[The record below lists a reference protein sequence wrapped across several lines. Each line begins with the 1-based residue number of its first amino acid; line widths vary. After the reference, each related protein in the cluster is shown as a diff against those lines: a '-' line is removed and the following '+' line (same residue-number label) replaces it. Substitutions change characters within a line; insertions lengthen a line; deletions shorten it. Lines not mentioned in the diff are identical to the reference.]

1 MMPSVRTIIDIPKDM
16 LDELDSIRTRQKC
29 SRASLIRKAIQSFL
43 KKQPNKS
50 NFDEA
55 FGAWKEREADGVDY
69 QNELPGEWKS
79 S

>member
-1 MMPSVRTIIDIPKDM
+1 MVPSMRTTIDIPKDM
-16 LDELDSIRTRQKC
+16 LDELESIRTRQKC
-29 SRASLIRKAIQSFL
+29 SRAFLIREAIQSFL

-55 FGAWKEREADGVDY
+55 FGAWKEREVDGVDY
-69 QNELPGEWKS
+69 QNEWRREWKS

>member
-16 LDELDSIRTRQKC
+16 LDELDSIRTRQEC
-29 SRASLIRKAIQSFL
+29 SRASIIREAIQSFL
-43 KKQPNKS
+43 KKQPNQS

-55 FGAWKEREADGVDY
+55 FGAWKEREVDGVNY
-69 QNELPGEWKS
+69 QNELRGEWKS

>member
-1 MMPSVRTIIDIPKDM
+1 MMPSMRTIIDIPENM
-16 LDELDSIRTRQKC
+16 LDELDSIRTRHEC
-29 SRASLIRKAIQSFL
+29 SRASIIREAIQSFL

-55 FGAWKEREADGVDY
+55 FGAWKERGLDGVDY
-69 QNELPGEWKS
+69 QNEWRGEWES